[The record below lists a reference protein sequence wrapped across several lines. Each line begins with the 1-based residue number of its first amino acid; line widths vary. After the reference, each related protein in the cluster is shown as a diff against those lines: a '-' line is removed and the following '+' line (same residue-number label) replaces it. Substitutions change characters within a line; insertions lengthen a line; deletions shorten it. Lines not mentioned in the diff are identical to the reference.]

1 LADDESPRVQELG
14 DEDDDEEEDG
24 EEDAVDEAFIAV
36 SRINLIESHVFITI
50 QFIYLFHFELS
61 GCLMMNSVSNQT
73 LSTVYC

>member
-36 SRINLIESHVFITI
+36 SRINFIEKNNS
-50 QFIYLFHFELS
+50 IYLSFPF
-61 GCLMMNSVSNQT
+61 
-73 LSTVYC
+73 